1 MAGPKEHRDMAAKQ
15 HMDVR
20 IFITANSTA
29 NSCHHADSWSPS
41 YLHHLLGSE
50 ALSTGDAATLQSI
63 TDWKLQFY
71 KILST
76 TRDERDL
83 ARVPGCSYCKCCAWS
98 LQIKD
103 KKQKRESKNLIP
115 REFGWEDAFSQ
126 IWSTA
131 GHSYTENKPSTTR
144 WNLQFQD
151 KILWSEV
158 LLRNVSNFN

>member
-1 MAGPKEHRDMAAKQ
+1 MAAKQ

-71 KILST
+71 KVLDATI
-76 TRDERDL
+76 
-83 ARVPGCSYCKCCAWS
+83 CAS
-98 LQIKD
+98 D
-103 KKQKRESKNLIP
+103 N
-115 REFGWEDAFSQ
+115 
-126 IWSTA
+126 TC
-131 GHSYTENKPSTTR
+131 
-144 WNLQFQD
+144 
-151 KILWSEV
+151 
-158 LLRNVSNFN
+158 NF

>member
-1 MAGPKEHRDMAAKQ
+1 MAAKQ

-76 TRDERDL
+76 TRDERSCKGTWVFLLQMLCLELANKGQETEKRLSFQRIKESHSQRIWMRRCIFSDL
-83 ARVPGCSYCKCCAWS
+83 KHCWS
-98 LQIKD
+98 QLH
-103 KKQKRESKNLIP
+103 REQAIHNQMKSASMI
-115 REFGWEDAFSQ
+115 S
-126 IWSTA
+126 
-131 GHSYTENKPSTTR
+131 
-144 WNLQFQD
+144 
-151 KILWSEV
+151 
-158 LLRNVSNFN
+158 

>member
-1 MAGPKEHRDMAAKQ
+1 MAAKQ

-71 KILST
+71 KVLDATICASDNTCNFWLDIFGRVGRAFQWQPPTLPLESCSCSMLPT
-76 TRDERDL
+76 HHQLLFRPP
-83 ARVPGCSYCKCCAWS
+83 RVPLLLQWITLQRAFHQHS
-98 LQIKD
+98 LLSFIIGKYISD
-103 KKQKRESKNLIP
+103 GPAAAKTICH
-115 REFGWEDAFSQ
+115 F
-126 IWSTA
+126 
-131 GHSYTENKPSTTR
+131 
-144 WNLQFQD
+144 
-151 KILWSEV
+151 
-158 LLRNVSNFN
+158 